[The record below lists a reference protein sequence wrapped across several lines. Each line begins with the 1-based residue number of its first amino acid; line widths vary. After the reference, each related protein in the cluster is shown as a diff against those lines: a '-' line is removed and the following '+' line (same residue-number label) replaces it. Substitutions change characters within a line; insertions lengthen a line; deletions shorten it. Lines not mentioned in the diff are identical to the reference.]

1 VCRQNISDILDDMET
16 ENIEKK
22 EIKNINTDLKS
33 NIALI
38 LSIAALGASI
48 FGGGMNLTGSSLPEG
63 PEGNIKQLAKDAGI
77 SSRTYD
83 KCIVDPSIVALVDAD
98 VADTNAIVAFA
109 ELQGIG
115 TPFNLVITDTQVIPV
130 SGAYPYEFFNL
141 MIQTI
146 NETGT
151 VNQDILDQFEIVP
164 MDYGITEIIP
174 GFDPSSDHYKGSVN
188 PEITIIEY
196 SDFECPFCSRIH
208 GTLEQLV
215 RENDNI
221 AWAYRHLPLGF
232 HPQAYPAAIA
242 SECVAREEG
251 NEAFWL
257 FTDALF
263 ADQSVL
269 QE

>member
-1 VCRQNISDILDDMET
+1 MET
-16 ENIEKK
+16 ENIET
-22 EIKNINTDLKS
+22 ENINTDLKA
-33 NIALI
+33 NIAI
-38 LSIAALGASI
+38 VLSIAALGVSI
-48 FGGGMNLTGSSLPEG
+48 FGGGINFTGSSVPEG
-63 PEGNIKQLAKDAGI
+63 PEANIKQLAKDAGI
-77 SSRTYD
+77 SSRAYD
-83 KCIVDPSIVALVDAD
+83 KCIADPAIRELVDDD

-151 VNQDILDQFEIVP
+151 VTQDILDQFEIVP
-164 MDYGITEIIP
+164 MDYGITELIP
-174 GFDPSSDHYKGSVN
+174 GFDPTSDHYKGSAN

-215 RENDNI
+215 QENNNLT
-221 AWAYRHLPLGF
+221 WVYRNLPLGF
-232 HPQAYPAAIA
+232 HEQAMPAAIA
-242 SECVAREEG
+242 AECVAREEG
-251 NEAFWL
+251 NEGFWI
-257 FTDALF
+257 FTDAIF
-263 ADQSVL
+263 ADQSIL
-269 QE
+269 KK